1 MSIFSIFSVFLSI
14 DTIQCD
20 PTFLYACLACQALF
34 RRIENM
40 DVRIATDLPGEV
52 ASQLSGPA
60 AYSVA
65 SLLLGRLR
73 EHLSEFSVLR

>member
-20 PTFLYACLACQALF
+20 PPFLYLACQALF